1 MSDENNTPDTDADKS
16 IEPLSKLLM
25 RLQLSNVRNHY
36 HELAQ
41 TAADQGWSHLEYLQR
56 LVEGEVAH
64 RDDKSLERRVRVA
77 RFPLFKTLDQFQWSW
92 PKKINRPQIQNLFHL
107 NFIEQK
113 ANVLF
118 LSGTPGLGKTHLSIA
133 LGRTACSSGYSVLF
147 TTAINMIQT
156 LSAAAAVGAGE
167 LQHVMQRYLKP
178 ALLICDEVGY
188 LPIDKLGADLL
199 FQVISQ
205 RYERGSIVLTT
216 NRPFKRWA
224 QIFNNDS
231 TLTSALLDRLLHHAE
246 VVVIEGPSFR
256 GKDLVETDPVS

>member
-1 MSDENNTPDTDADKS
+1 MSDQNDTPDTDADKS

-133 LGRTACSSGYSVLF
+133 LGRIACSSGYSVLF

-199 FQVISQ
+199 FQVVSQ